1 MSCHRIGLGMNSV
14 VEKSIEMFENEEIDI
29 IVQAI
34 KNHSMLV
41 RKLLLPVEMVFIGV
55 MGMKMKLLPVLLI
68 VIVVI
73 V

>member
-1 MSCHRIGLGMNSV
+1 
-14 VEKSIEMFENEEIDI
+14 
-29 IVQAI
+29 
-34 KNHSMLV
+34 MLV
-41 RKLLLPVEMVFIGV
+41 RKLLLPVEMVFISV

>member
-34 KNHSMLV
+34 
-41 RKLLLPVEMVFIGV
+41 
-55 MGMKMKLLPVLLI
+55 
-68 VIVVI
+68 
-73 V
+73 